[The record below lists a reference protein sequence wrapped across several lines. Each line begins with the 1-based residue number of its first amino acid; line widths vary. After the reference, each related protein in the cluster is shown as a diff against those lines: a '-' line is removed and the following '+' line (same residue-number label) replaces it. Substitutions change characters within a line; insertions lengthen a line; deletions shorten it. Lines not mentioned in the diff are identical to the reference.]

1 MENSSNKRKLTLLF
15 DFDGTLADT
24 LAEAVAILNHIGPEY
39 NLKKIDSE
47 ELKKLR
53 KMSAREVIKYSGLPV
68 FQIPF
73 LVKRVKDELKKNI
86 ENVEPSKDI
95 KDAIKE
101 LSQEKYEMGI
111 VTSNLKESVEKF
123 LKQHDMNF
131 FGSIH
136 SESNIFGKGVVL
148 KKVIKEGNL
157 DPGNVI
163 YLGDE
168 VRDIDAARTAGI
180 RIISVAWGFNLE
192 ERLRKHSPDWLI
204 KKPQEIL
211 DILENL

>member
-1 MENSSNKRKLTLLF
+1 MENILNKRNLTLLF

-39 NLKKIDSE
+39 NLKKIDPE

-68 FQIPF
+68 LQIPF
-73 LVKRVKDELKKNI
+73 IIMRVKDELRKNI
-86 ENVEPSKDI
+86 EKIDPPKDMKGVI
-95 KDAIKE
+95 EE
-101 LSQEKYEMGI
+101 LSKGKYAMGI
-111 VTSNLKESVEKF
+111 VTSNLKESVENF
-123 LKQHDMNF
+123 LEYHSMNF

-136 SESNIFGKGVVL
+136 SESNIFGKGSVL
-148 KKVIKEGNL
+148 KKVMKEKGL
-157 DPGNVI
+157 DPEKVI

-180 RIISVAWGFNLE
+180 RIISVAWGFNSE
-192 ERLRKHSPDWLI
+192 ESLRKHSPDWLI

-211 DILENL
+211 DILKNL